1 MILVAVVAVAGL
13 IALCVFL
20 LLDNTRLRRDLVT
33 ALTTPPAVAGALI
46 NAEKAKDPAVKAEPR
61 PHPLGM

>member
-1 MILVAVVAVAGL
+1 
-13 IALCVFL
+13 
-20 LLDNTRLRRDLVT
+20 
-33 ALTTPPAVAGALI
+33 VAGALI